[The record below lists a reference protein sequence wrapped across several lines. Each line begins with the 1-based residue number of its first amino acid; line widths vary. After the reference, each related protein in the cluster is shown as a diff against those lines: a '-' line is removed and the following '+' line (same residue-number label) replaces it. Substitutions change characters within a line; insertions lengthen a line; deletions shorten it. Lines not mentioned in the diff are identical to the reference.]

1 MKATQLGWPS
11 AVVLVV
17 LANADAREATQK
29 QGPFRRQVRVHLPD
43 GIQAMRVGAA
53 DLDKDGKLDLV
64 VASENGSVLIYRGDG
79 KGSFSAEPRVFQG
92 GPATGDLAIGDLNG
106 DGRPDVVIA
115 NHGQPQ
121 ATILLGDGR
130 GGLFPAPGSPLELD
144 LKPHAHS
151 VAIAD
156 VDGDGKPDLVFNDM
170 ARGGVLVAFGN
181 GDGTFRPAG
190 ALVAI
195 GARRAYFNVGVA
207 DLDGD
212 GKVDLAVP
220 AHPDRAVAVLQG
232 LGAGSFAPAKG
243 SPLAIARSAFFV
255 ALGDLD
261 GDGKPDIA
269 VATYSGSSAN
279 RSQDGVIVLL
289 NQGELRFT
297 PAEGSPFATGG
308 APTSLALGDVN
319 GDRVLDLA
327 VGNLGSGEV
336 TLLLGGKRL
345 RPAPGSPLK
354 VGRQP
359 NAIALADLD
368 SDGRADLVVGNSEG
382 ELRIFLTRQ
391 LEGARA
397 EQQQSGPRK

>member
-1 MKATQLGWPS
+1 
-11 AVVLVV
+11 
-17 LANADAREATQK
+17 
-29 QGPFRRQVRVHLPD
+29 
-43 GIQAMRVGAA
+43 MRVGAA
-53 DLDKDGKLDLV
+53 DLDRDGKLDLI
-64 VASENGSVLIYRGDG
+64 VAGESGSVLVYRGDG
-79 KGSFSAEPRVFQG
+79 KGGFSAEPRVFNG
-92 GPATGDLAIGDLNG
+92 GPAAGDLAIGDLNG
-106 DGRPDVVIA
+106 DGRPDVVLV
-115 NHGQPQ
+115 NHGHPQ

-130 GGLFPAPGSPLELD
+130 GGLVPAPGSPLQLN

-151 VAIAD
+151 VAIAE
-156 VDGDGKPDLVFNDM
+156 VDGDDKPDLVFNDM
-170 ARGGVLVAFGN
+170 ARGGVLVALGN
-181 GDGTFRPAG
+181 GDGTFRPASD
-190 ALVAI
+190 LVAI
-195 GARRAYFNVGVA
+195 GARRAYWNVGVA

-220 AHPDRAVAVLQG
+220 AHPDRAVAILRG

-279 RSQDGVIVLL
+279 HSQDGLIVLL
-289 NQGELRFT
+289 NRGELRFT
-297 PAEGSPFATGG
+297 PAEGSPFATGR
-308 APTSLALGDVN
+308 APTSIALGDVN

-327 VGNLGSGEV
+327 VSNLASGEV

-345 RPAPGSPLK
+345 RPAAGSPFK

-368 SDGRADLVVGNSEG
+368 GDGRADLVVGNSEN

-391 LEGARA
+391 LEGARDQ
-397 EQQQSGPRK
+397 QQQSSPRK